1 MSAVAT
7 AAARPQRSRRWQT
20 FRKQAPNYLFILPH
34 FAFFLL
40 FLAWPVVFGFWIS
53 FHHWEIISPSKPFV
67 GLENYQDLLTD
78 DIFFRSTWN
87 TVRFAVFTVVAETVL
102 GLAAALLVNQR
113 FPGRL
118 GVRIILFAPRVL
130 SVATMAIVWQWLMN
144 RDWGGLNYVLS
155 LAGLEPVNW
164 LGDRILVV
172 PSIAGA
178 TTWWVVGFAMIIYLA
193 GLQGI
198 PEQLYEAAKI
208 DGATDWQQFRRIT
221 LPLLAPT
228 TLFVVVT
235 SFIAHMQVF
244 GQVYAMTT
252 GAGLSPGGPDFS
264 SMSVVMYLYDNGF
277 RYYRMGYA
285 SAMAFVLA
293 AMIMVITVVQFK
305 MLNKSVEY

>member
-1 MSAVAT
+1 MSAIVV
-7 AAARPQRSRRWQT
+7 RPGPDRWRT

-34 FAFFLL
+34 LLFFLV

-67 GLENYQDLLTD
+67 GLENYQDLLSD
-78 DIFFRSTWN
+78 DIFVKSIWN
-87 TVRFAVFTVVAETVL
+87 TARFAVFTVVAETIL

-118 GVRIILFAPRVL
+118 GVRIVLFAPRVL

-144 RDWGGLNYVLS
+144 RDWGFLNYALS
-155 LAGLEPVNW
+155 LVGLGAVNW
-164 LGDRILVV
+164 LGDRSLVI

-178 TTWWVVGFAMIIYLA
+178 TTWWVVGFAMVIYLA

-198 PEQLYEAAKI
+198 PDHLYEAAKL
-208 DGATDWQQFRRIT
+208 DGANEWQLFRSIT

-228 TLFVVVT
+228 TLFVVAT
-235 SFIAHMQVF
+235 SFIAQMQVF
-244 GQVYAMTT
+244 GQIYSMTT
-252 GAGLSPGGPDFS
+252 WTGSNPGGPDFAS
-264 SMSVVMYLYDNGF
+264 ISVVMYLYDNGF

-285 SAMAFVLA
+285 AAMAFVLA
-293 AMIMVITVVQFK
+293 GLIMIMTMIQFRF
-305 MLNKSVEY
+305 LNKQVEY